1 MFDLW
6 GTRKQRRIEEIR
18 YAILDGH
25 SHALQIVMGAMIDL
39 MTKDNREILI
49 EVIKA
54 QVGKGFTSNAPRL
67 DEETNQIYND
77 WLSLTLQLFIEGK
90 TVRNQRRGR

>member
-6 GTRKQRRIEEIR
+6 GTRKQRRTEEIH
-18 YAILDGH
+18 YALLDGH
-25 SHALQIVMGAMIDL
+25 SHALQLVMGAMINL

-54 QVGKGFTSNAPRL
+54 QVGKGFTSNATWL

-77 WLSLTLQLFIEGK
+77 SLSLTLQVFIEG
-90 TVRNQRRGR
+90 TAARNPRRGR